1 MGTEQAPPPR
11 KGVSQDCN
19 KPDETWRPKLT
30 GEHLELKDT
39 HTDRFPRVR
48 ARGPI
53 WLNLR
58 MIQKQKK
65 ILKEE
70 KQVLPWLVF
79 FRKQDPKLES

>member
-1 MGTEQAPPPR
+1 M
-11 KGVSQDCN
+11 
-19 KPDETWRPKLT
+19 
-30 GEHLELKDT
+30 
-39 HTDRFPRVR
+39 HTDRFPRVQ